1 MLLLMCA
8 FVAVL
13 WWRKVA
19 AELKLAVK
27 MAKYKLEGKCMVI
40 SWPWKM
46 ELFYLRGHWIRLEGQ
61 LFIAESTIDLILY
74 CCSYSNELP
83 HRG

>member
-40 SWPWKM
+40 IMAM
-46 ELFYLRGHWIRLEGQ
+46 EDGTVLSEGT
-61 LFIAESTIDLILY
+61 LDPS
-74 CCSYSNELP
+74 
-83 HRG
+83 

>member
-1 MLLLMCA
+1 MLLWQC
-8 FVAVL
+8 F

-40 SWPWKM
+40 IMAM
-46 ELFYLRGHWIRLEGQ
+46 EDP
-61 LFIAESTIDLILY
+61 S
-74 CCSYSNELP
+74 
-83 HRG
+83 